1 MLRSGVSVSAMTALV
16 LGCTLAHPVAAAAQR
31 HGGGGSSVG
40 GGINGSVSGSN
51 RPTGIDE
58 KDAEL
63 KNFQQTLAVQATS
76 LQIAEFQALV
86 KSTQAAQ
93 AELQSLLQQLRGAN
107 PTPDSAGRS
116 TLDPS
121 LEDARNRN
129 KKFQEG
135 FSEPQKSGLKDIA
148 KRLAKADSDLEQEE
162 KKLDQSLDLK
172 SPSPDI
178 VAHAESLDKA
188 LTDFSNHQL
197 ALGREMSITLAN
209 AQDVAFTL
217 PQVKTVV
224 SIGRQTVPIAVS
236 GVLSQ
241 IKIAAQGGQRT
252 FQLELVADLS
262 PLQQNITDLMR
273 AQLETSA
280 SCGERLT
287 VRQATLTPSTPASVL
302 TLWLHYERWICTGGP
317 RTATELAEG
326 DGKAEFKLTTTLG
339 QPSLDPLNTLK
350 MTATFG
356 RIDATGMFGEAL
368 RSGSLGDD
376 LRDQVAQSVL
386 SAARAA
392 SDLKVALPP
401 AIQNSATLQ
410 TAKFQNWGVG
420 GLSVVVEGR
429 IELSN
434 EQTAQL
440 ATQLNQAL
448 SAQSAAPQAA
458 DPQSPVP
465 QTAPR

>member
-1 MLRSGVSVSAMTALV
+1 MLRSGVSVSAITAV
-16 LGCTLAHPVAAAAQR
+16 ILGCALAHPVAAAAQR
-31 HGGGGSSVG
+31 HDGGGSSTG

-58 KDAEL
+58 KDAAL
-63 KNFQQTLAVQATS
+63 KDFQQTLAEQATS

-86 KSTQAAQ
+86 KSTLAAQ
-93 AELQSLLQQLRGAN
+93 SELQSLLQQLRGASA
-107 PTPDSAGRS
+107 TPDSARRS
-116 TLDPS
+116 TLDPA

-172 SPSPDI
+172 SPSPDL

-188 LTDFSNHQL
+188 LTDFFNQQL

-217 PQVKTVV
+217 SQVKTVV
-224 SIGRQTVPIAVS
+224 RIGRQTIPIAVS

-241 IKIAAQGGQRT
+241 IAAQGGQRT

-262 PLQQNITDLMR
+262 PLQQNITDVMR

-280 SCGERLT
+280 TCGERLAI
-287 VRQATLTPSTPASVL
+287 RQATLTPSAPATVL
-302 TLWLHYERWICTGGP
+302 TLWLHYERWLCTGGP

-339 QPSLDPLNTLK
+339 QPNTGQPNTGQPTLDAPNTLK
-350 MTATFG
+350 VTAVFG
-356 RIDATGMFGEAL
+356 RIDATGMFAEAL

-386 SAARAA
+386 SAVRAA
-392 SDLKVALPP
+392 SDFKVALPP
-401 AIQNSATLQ
+401 AIQNSAVLQ
-410 TAKFQNWGVG
+410 TAKFQNWGAG

-434 EQTAQL
+434 EQTTQL
-440 ATQLNQAL
+440 AAQLNQAL
-448 SAQSAAPQAA
+448 SAQGTPAQGTTP
-458 DPQSPVP
+458 
-465 QTAPR
+465 

>member
-1 MLRSGVSVSAMTALV
+1 MLRSGISVSAVTALI
-16 LGCTLAHPVAAAAQR
+16 LGCALLTHPVAAAAQR
-31 HGGGGSSVG
+31 HGAGGSGTG

-51 RPTGIDE
+51 RPTGVSEGDSL
-58 KDAEL
+58 KDF
-63 KNFQQTLAVQATS
+63 NQVLALQATS
-76 LQIAEFQALV
+76 QQVAEFQALV
-86 KSTQAAQ
+86 KITQAAQ
-93 AELQSLLQQLRGAN
+93 SELQSLLQQLRNASAA
-107 PTPDSAGRS
+107 PDSARRS
-116 TLDPS
+116 TLDPT
-121 LEDARNRN
+121 LEDVRNRN
-129 KKFQEG
+129 KKFQQG

-148 KRLAKADSDLEQEE
+148 KRLAKADADLEQEQ
-162 KKLDQSLDLK
+162 KKLDQSFDLK
-172 SPSPDI
+172 SPAPEL
-178 VAHAESLDKA
+178 VAHAEILDKA
-188 LTDFSNHQL
+188 LTDFSNQQL

-209 AQDVAFTL
+209 GQDVAFTL
-217 PQVKTVV
+217 PQVRSMV
-224 SIGRQTVPIAVS
+224 SIGHQAVPVAVS

-241 IKIAAQGGQRT
+241 IAAQGGQRT

-262 PLQQNITDLMR
+262 QLQQNITDLMR
-273 AQLETSA
+273 AQLESA
-280 SCGERLT
+280 ATCGERLA

-302 TLWLHYERWICTGGP
+302 TLWLHYERWICTGS

-326 DGKAEFKLTTTLG
+326 DGKAEFKLTTTLS
-339 QPSLDPLNTLK
+339 QTTSDPPNTLK
-350 MTATFG
+350 MTAAFG

-392 SDLKVALPP
+392 SDFKVALPP

-410 TAKFQNWGVG
+410 TVKFQNWGVG

-434 EQTAQL
+434 EQAAQL

-448 SAQSAAPQAA
+448 SAQSTPATP
-458 DPQSPVP
+458 
-465 QTAPR
+465 